1 LAAEA
6 RRWCRLAAGKR
17 RKLEA
22 SAAPM
27 AGFARGAAVFF
38 LLAGL
43 GTRRGIFR
51 RTPARVNP
59 DY

>member
-1 LAAEA
+1 
-6 RRWCRLAAGKR
+6 LAAGKR

-27 AGFARGAAVFF
+27 AGFARGAAAFF

-43 GTRRGIFR
+43 DTRRGILRLSGKF
-51 RTPARVNP
+51 VNP
-59 DY
+59 S

>member
-1 LAAEA
+1 
-6 RRWCRLAAGKR
+6 LAAGNR

-22 SAAPM
+22 SAAPI
-27 AGFARGAAVFF
+27 AGFARGAAAFF

-43 GTRRGIFR
+43 GTRQGIFR

-59 DY
+59 DR